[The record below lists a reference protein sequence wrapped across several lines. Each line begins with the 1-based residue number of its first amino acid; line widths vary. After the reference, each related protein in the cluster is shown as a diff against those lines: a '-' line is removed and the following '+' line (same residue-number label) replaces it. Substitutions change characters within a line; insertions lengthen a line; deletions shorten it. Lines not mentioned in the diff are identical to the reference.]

1 MNGSLIRSQNVLN
14 FGYILYLVLRRR
26 GIENSIIGKL
36 VRRWVIITILTGRYS
51 GSPESEFDYD
61 VKRFMSEENSAD
73 FVDRTEAGELSDA
86 FGDSVLPMRLNTSV
100 TSSPYFNIFLIF
112 LMAQC
117 KAHDRGFLSDQIQV
131 EDMLDQRGDIHH
143 LFPKAYLIRNHIG
156 SRGQYNQIA
165 NYVLLQSEINKK

>member
-26 GIENSIIGKL
+26 GIEDSIIGKL
-36 VRRWVIITILTGRYS
+36 VRRWVIITTLTGRYS

-61 VKRFMSEENSAD
+61 VKRFMSEENPAD

-86 FGDSVLPMRLNTSV
+86 FWDSVLPMRLNTSV
-100 TSSPYFNIFLIF
+100 ASSPYFNIF

-117 KAHDRGFLSDQIQV
+117 KAHDRGFLSDQIRV

-143 LFPKAYLIRNHIG
+143 LFPKAYLIP
-156 SRGQYNQIA
+156 GQSLIA
-165 NYVLLQSEINKK
+165 